1 MGPIKISTEY
11 KVGWGMWE
19 WGACVLCGSIRRC
32 TRGKCKSW
40 DDFGVSRLGGFG
52 GSGLYA
58 DVVLGLW
65 GFDLFCVG

>member
-1 MGPIKISTEY
+1 MG
-11 KVGWGMWE
+11 VGCVKW
-19 WGACVLCGSIRRC
+19 ACVHLRGSIRRC

-40 DDFGVSRLGGFG
+40 DDFGFSRLGGFG

-65 GFDLFCVG
+65 GFGFGG